1 MRRMYGGTVIV
12 IVIMTRV
19 QECAPLIFR
28 RDLAYI
34 ATTPIRGWYHVCSF
48 QRLLLLLL
56 LKDKRYFQHKKTQ
69 NESCLLVLP
78 FCAIK

>member
-1 MRRMYGGTVIV
+1 MVGTVIV

-19 QECAPLIFR
+19 QECAPFILR

-34 ATTPIRGWYHVCSF
+34 AAHSLLEVRYMCCPF

-56 LKDKRYFQHKKTQ
+56 LKDKRYFSIKKPKM
-69 NESCLLVLP
+69 SLVLLVLP

>member
-1 MRRMYGGTVIV
+1 MYGGTVIV

-19 QECAPLIFR
+19 QECAPFILR

-34 ATTPIRGWYHVCSF
+34 AAHSLLEVVHVCPF

-56 LKDKRYFQHKKTQ
+56 LKDKRYF
-69 NESCLLVLP
+69 S
-78 FCAIK
+78 IKNPK